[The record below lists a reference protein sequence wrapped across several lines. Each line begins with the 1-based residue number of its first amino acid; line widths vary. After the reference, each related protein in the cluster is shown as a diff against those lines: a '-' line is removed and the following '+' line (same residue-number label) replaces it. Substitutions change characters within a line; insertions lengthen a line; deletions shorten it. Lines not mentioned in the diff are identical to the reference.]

1 MAIEIIETAGLIIVA
16 IIGVLA
22 ERERR
27 VNKKERAELARK
39 EANRI
44 EESRLALIMQDAI
57 LKLATVTAKKVMN
70 HKTNGDV
77 EEAFN
82 AAAEARKNYYDF
94 INRIAME
101 EINHM

>member
-1 MAIEIIETAGLIIVA
+1 MDPAILSAITAIIVA
-16 IIGVLA
+16 AIGFMA

-27 VNKKERAELARK
+27 ASKKERAELAKR
-39 EANRI
+39 EAYRI
-44 EESRLALIMQDAI
+44 EESRLAMKMQDAV

-82 AAAEARKNYYDF
+82 AAAEARKEYYDF
-94 INRIAME
+94 INKIAME
-101 EINHM
+101 ELNH